1 MAIMGGEIRFLLNG
15 APRKVGSLP
24 PTTTVLDY
32 LRGVERA
39 CGTKEGCAEGDCGA
53 CTVVIGEPSAGSIGW
68 RAINSCITFLPQIDG
83 KALLT
88 VEGLAA
94 VPSALHPVQQ
104 ALVEN
109 DASQCGFCTPGFVMA
124 LFAFQHGGEDAA
136 DDAVH
141 EALAGNLCRCTGYR
155 PIIAAA
161 REIAGTPDRFDAA
174 GPALRAALAPL
185 RDSEDIVLEQNGER
199 LFAPASLDR
208 LLELRAQHPEAHL
221 LAGGTDL
228 ALLVTK
234 EYRSLGKIIL
244 VTRVKELRDIAIAD
258 DAVTI
263 GAAATYTDALPAIE
277 RTWPSLAQLVKRL
290 GSRQIRNLGTIGGN
304 IANASPIGD
313 MPPALIALG
322 ATLCLRSRSGRREM
336 PIEDFFLDYRKTA
349 LAPDEIVEAVRIPL
363 PHPGQLFRTDKIAKR
378 WDQDISAVCSAY
390 NLTIDDG
397 RIADARIAYG
407 GMAATPRRA
416 LSAERAL
423 IGRAW
428 SEAALEAAVAALG
441 EDFHPIGDWR
451 ASASYRR
458 EVAGNLLRRFW
469 LATTRSDL
477 PLDVMAL

>member
-1 MAIMGGEIRFLLNG
+1 M
-15 APRKVGSLP
+15 
-24 PTTTVLDY
+24 
-32 LRGVERA
+32 
-39 CGTKEGCAEGDCGA
+39 
-53 CTVVIGEPSAGSIGW
+53 
-68 RAINSCITFLPQIDG
+68 
-83 KALLT
+83 
-88 VEGLAA
+88 
-94 VPSALHPVQQ
+94 
-104 ALVEN
+104 
-109 DASQCGFCTPGFVMA
+109 
-124 LFAFQHGGEDAA
+124 
-136 DDAVH
+136 
-141 EALAGNLCRCTGYR
+141 
-155 PIIAAA
+155 
-161 REIAGTPDRFDAA
+161 
-174 GPALRAALAPL
+174 
-185 RDSEDIVLEQNGER
+185 
-199 LFAPASLDR
+199 
-208 LLELRAQHPEAHL
+208 
-221 LAGGTDL
+221 
-228 ALLVTK
+228 TK

-322 ATLCLRSRSGRREM
+322 ATLRLRSRSGRREM

-378 WDQDISAVCSAY
+378 WDQDISAVCGAY

-469 LATTRSDL
+469 LATMRSDL